1 MSETLGCLQGKSTRP
16 QNAQGWVKL
25 AMVLLLTSVCV
36 RCLAQASPTEFQVI
50 PLSAG
55 IQLIQ
60 AEVANTDSQREQG
73 LMFREKLGANQG
85 MIFVFDYLSRPCMW
99 MKNTLLPLSVAF
111 LDNTGTIINIEDMR
125 AQTLDSHCAARPARY
140 ALEMNL
146 GWFAKHGVVPGR
158 KLGGLPSPPQ

>member
-1 MSETLGCLQGKSTRP
+1 MSETLGCLQRESTRP
-16 QNAQGWVKL
+16 RNAQGWAKL
-25 AMVLLLTSVCV
+25 TLALLLTSVCV
-36 RCLAQASPTEFQVI
+36 RCLAQASPTEFPVI

-125 AQTLDSHCAARPARY
+125 AQTLDSHCAAGPARY